1 MKGETEMF
9 EKSRIAERLGI
20 KNRSTEFYKEEAEK
34 YIKDIGNQDFRRI
47 LWLLESITD
56 QRASKIIETEKEMIH
71 ARSFDENR
79 LGKLM
84 ELLQQYTEDFI
95 FVYSLWQ
102 IYQHKQIELDA
113 KGIAQFIKEGRLK

>member
-1 MKGETEMF
+1 MF

-20 KNRSTEFYKEEAEK
+20 KNRSLEFYKEEAEK
-34 YIKDIGNQDFRRI
+34 YIKNIGNQDFRRI

-56 QRASKIIETEKEMIH
+56 QRASKIIETEKELIH

-79 LGKLM
+79 LTRIM
-84 ELLQQYTEDFI
+84 ESLQQYTEDFR

-102 IYQHKQIELDA
+102 MYQQKQIEMDA
-113 KGIAQFIKEGRLK
+113 KAFSQFIKEGGLK